1 MDWQRASTHH
11 RIVHF
16 RVDKKKK
23 VGFNCS
29 QALKFLLKEGF
40 MKKLL
45 VVAVVFAVMA
55 FAVGSAFAAG
65 SNTNTGCGLGSL
77 AWQGKAD
84 STLFQA
90 FEATTNG
97 TSGSQTFGITTGT
110 SNCTTPSKFVS
121 NERTNEFVV
130 ANMDNLAKDI
140 ARGSGE
146 TLEAFAD
153 LMQVPTGERA
163 AFYQKLQTSF
173 AKIFTSEDVVLA
185 SVMDN
190 VATLR

>member
-1 MDWQRASTHH
+1 
-11 RIVHF
+11 
-16 RVDKKKK
+16 
-23 VGFNCS
+23 
-29 QALKFLLKEGF
+29 

-45 VVAVVFAVMA
+45 IVTVACAVVVL
-55 FAVGSAFAAG
+55 AVGSAFAG
-65 SNTNTGCGLGSL
+65 SSNTGCGLGSL
-77 AWQGKAD
+77 IWQGKAN
-84 STLFQA
+84 SSVFQA

-97 TSGSQTFGITTGT
+97 TFGSQTFGITTGT
-110 SNCTTPSKFVS
+110 SNCSQPSKFVS

-140 ARGSGE
+140 ARGGGE
-146 TLEAFAD
+146 TLEALAD
-153 LMQVPTGERA
+153 LMQIPAGERA

-190 VATLR
+190 VADLR

>member
-1 MDWQRASTHH
+1 
-11 RIVHF
+11 
-16 RVDKKKK
+16 
-23 VGFNCS
+23 
-29 QALKFLLKEGF
+29 

-45 VVAVVFAVMA
+45 VVAVAFAMVA

-65 SNTNTGCGLGSL
+65 STNTGCGLGSL
-77 AWQGKAD
+77 AWGGKAD

-97 TSGSQTFGITTGT
+97 TFGSQTFGITTGT
-110 SNCTTPSKFVS
+110 SNCDTPSKFVS

-153 LMQVPTGERA
+153 LLQVPAAQRP
-163 AFYQKLQTSF
+163 AFYQKLQSNF
-173 AKIFTSEDVVLA
+173 AKIFTSGDVVMA
-185 SVMDN
+185 NVVDN
-190 VATLR
+190 VATVSAN

>member
-1 MDWQRASTHH
+1 
-11 RIVHF
+11 
-16 RVDKKKK
+16 
-23 VGFNCS
+23 
-29 QALKFLLKEGF
+29 

-45 VVAVVFAVMA
+45 VFAVVFAVMA
-55 FAVGSAFAAG
+55 FAVGSAFAAT
-65 SNTNTGCGLGSL
+65 NPNTGCGLGSL

-97 TSGSQTFGITTGT
+97 TFGSQTFGITTGT
-110 SNCTTPSKFVS
+110 SNCTQPSKFVS
-121 NERTNEFVV
+121 NEKTNEFVV

-146 TLEAFAD
+146 TLEALAD
-153 LMQVPTGERA
+153 LMQIPAGERA

-185 SVMDN
+185 GVMDN